1 MPCGM
6 LLGMQTPE
14 ITEAQKRE
22 AIRDMLTKRY
32 NGVIPVTD
40 EMIDMVLDGL
50 AQEGGTPPAPID
62 YSQYLITCEHTQGR
76 KQCKMRFYYLPEHE
90 AANRPRLCG
99 HHHAEYM
106 RYEMGQQGN
115 PLWSVD

>member
-14 ITEAQKRE
+14 ITEAQKRQ

-32 NGVIPVTD
+32 YGVIPVTD

-50 AQEGGTPPAPID
+50 REEGA
-62 YSQYLITCEHTQGR
+62 R
-76 KQCKMRFYYLPEHE
+76 
-90 AANRPRLCG
+90 
-99 HHHAEYM
+99 
-106 RYEMGQQGN
+106 
-115 PLWSVD
+115 